1 VIINISKGILFGFL
15 ITASGISLACFVM
28 WKHSGLLFAAMVF
41 SVLSM
46 LVLVEEDDDEDVSQ

>member
-28 WKHSGLLFAAMVF
+28 WSHPGLLFSSMMLA
-41 SVLSM
+41 VLSM
-46 LVLVEEDDDEDVSQ
+46 VVLVEEDDDEC